1 MMIGIDRKRHEALQE
16 RIEHLEQLS
25 VYSKDSELRTKQ
37 KELEKQ
43 ISILSEQLTHYDA
56 LIQQLATVVES
67 YSKLYN
73 ETSSDAYRILRK
85 ARAKKRA

>member
-1 MMIGIDRKRHEALQE
+1 MMIGIDRKRHETLQE
-16 RIEHLEQLS
+16 RLEHLEQLS

-37 KELEKQ
+37 RVLEKQ
-43 ISILSEQLTHYDA
+43 ISILSEQFTHYNT
-56 LIQQLATVVES
+56 LIQQLATVIES

-73 ETSSDAYRILRK
+73 ETSTNAYRILRR